1 MQDLKNV
8 DLLKLQT
15 KHMQQDPT
23 TQAMCAALSPQFRQV
38 AEEVKNCLIVPR
50 VDELP
55 EEILDALAYELHVD
69 WYDATASIDVK
80 RNLIKN
86 SDKVHMYLG
95 TPYAVEQ
102 VVQDYFGDGYVEEWF
117 EYNGQPYHFRV
128 VTSNPSVTGEQANQF
143 AKAVEKVKNLRSRLE
158 QVIISMTGEM
168 QLYFSNVLQTG
179 DYMEI
184 RQVV

>member
-1 MQDLKNV
+1 MHDLKNI

-23 TQAMCAALSPQFRQV
+23 TQAMCATLTPQLRQV
-38 AEEVKNCLIVPR
+38 ADEVKNCLIIPR

-55 EEILDALAYELHVD
+55 EEILDELAYELHVD

-117 EYNGQPYHFRV
+117 EYGGQPYYFRV
-128 VTSNPSVTGEQANQF
+128 VTSNSAVTGELANQF
-143 AKAVEKVKNLRSRLE
+143 TQAVEKVKRKSTILE
-158 QVIISMTGEM
+158 QVIVSMSAEM
-168 QLYFSNVLQTG
+168 LEYWGMAVQTG
-179 DYMEI
+179 DYIEI
-184 RQVV
+184 RQVI